1 MPLRVP
7 GAGSSTS
14 VRSWR
19 RALSSLRY
27 CTSSAWQRRHDS
39 TWSSVAWSACPV
51 PSTMWGSAL
60 ATSSQLIRSDGTG
73 FLLTPHREQLL
84 PELAT
89 SPVQA
94 HLGRRLADSQLI
106 RDSLVRQVVD
116 VTQHDDRP
124 QLRRQLTQ
132 GGRDLVALQRCVG
145 LELRIVI

>member
-73 FLLTPHREQLL
+73 FLLTPHREQPL

-94 HLGRRLADSQLI
+94 HLGRRLADAQLVG
-106 RDSLVRQVVD
+106 DGLMGQVVD
-116 VTQHDDRP
+116 VAQHDHRP
-124 QLRRQLTQ
+124 QLGGQLSQ
-132 GGRDLVALQRCVG
+132 GGDDLVALEG
-145 LELRIVI
+145 GIGS